1 MNYRNNPVPIESISQ
16 PAWRIEHDHMN
27 LRVGDYII
35 DRADDDGTVTH
46 EWITPKWGTHWD
58 TDGTAYG
65 ARCFAPFIVFS
76 DKQAATTEAIKE
88 AKRVRDKE
96 LNT

>member
-1 MNYRNNPVPIESISQ
+1 MNYRNKPVPVESISQ

-35 DRADDDGTVTH
+35 DCEDDDGTVTH
-46 EWITPKWGTHWD
+46 KWGIHWN

-65 ARCFAPFIVFS
+65 ARCYAPFIVFS
-76 DKQAATTEAIKE
+76 DKHAATTEAVAE
-88 AKRVRDKE
+88 AKRVRGKE